1 MKKKILTSLILLL
14 PISIYSFEDLYLQ
27 CGKKEGYY
35 NIVFGLT
42 QTWGQWVN
50 SIAQGDDYV
59 TAQVATSSY
68 NDFLS
73 GEAYKSSRV
82 GEDYIS
88 IGRYNYD
95 YSYRIDRITG
105 KAYSL
110 KEKWYSP
117 EEKNREISK
126 CIDEAKINN
135 RDWNTCS
142 LAVSDYYVE
151 STFLGNCSIIS
162 SQSTAKKYADK
173 LYTPPKK
180 IKKKF

>member
-1 MKKKILTSLILLL
+1 MKKKILISLILLL

-42 QTWGQWVN
+42 QTWSQWVN
-50 SIAQGDDYV
+50 SIAQGDEYI

-73 GEAYKSSRV
+73 GEAYKSSRA

-88 IGRYNYD
+88 IGRYAYE

-110 KEKWYSP
+110 EKKWYSP
-117 EEKNREISK
+117 GERRREISK
-126 CIDEAKINN
+126 CIDEAKIDN
-135 RDWNTCS
+135 RDWSTCS
-142 LAVSDYYVE
+142 LAMSDYYVE
-151 STFLGNCSIIS
+151 STFLGNCSTI

-173 LYTPPKK
+173 LYAPLKK